1 MKKLALTLL
10 CLLLLTIGCASLT
23 QYGKLEKSARQNY
36 LSQNYDAAVFD
47 GAASLKLNP
56 DYDKAQALI
65 RDAFKAAVNA
75 HTSRINQL
83 MPSAAKFKW
92 DDVVAEL
99 EALIKLN
106 EAIKILPTLTDKR
119 TKQRIKFKI
128 TDYSEMLQKA
138 KPKAAEVHYQEGLRL
153 STLDGVDLQ
162 KQAAKEFKNAEYY
175 QPGYKDATSRYQTTR
190 QAGVKRMAI
199 IPFADKSGKQDRY
212 GAVSETV
219 VDEVVSEVVNDASAI
234 EFLEIISR
242 DQLEQV
248 MQEQKLGLTGFINEQ
263 TAAELGKVL
272 GVHEIVTGKI
282 TQSIFTPERTTEERF
297 REEGKVYVSKTQTRD
312 VLAIVTVYTRTSSA
326 SITGSY
332 QIIDVKTARLKKS
345 DSFIGKEDFATK
357 WATYS
362 GDQEALSRGSRDL
375 ISRSEEFAPVEEE
388 MVRRAGHNLATS
400 LAQSFKQYAR

>member
-1 MKKLALTLL
+1 MKKLALAMF
-10 CLLLLTIGCASLT
+10 CLLLQTIGCASFS

-56 DYDKAQALI
+56 NYDKAQALI
-65 RDAFKAAVNA
+65 QNAFKAAVNA

-106 EAIKILPTLTDKR
+106 ETIKSLPTLTDKR
-119 TKQRIKFKI
+119 TKQGIKFKI
-128 TDYSEMLQKA
+128 TDYSEMLQKT
-138 KPKAAEVHYQEGLRL
+138 KPKAAEAHYQEGLRL

-162 KQAAKEFKNAEYY
+162 KQAAKEFKTAEYY

-248 MQEQKLGLTGFINEQ
+248 MQEQQLGLTGIINEQ
-263 TAAELGKVL
+263 TAAQLGKVL

-282 TQSIFTPERTTEERF
+282 TQIIYTPENTISQQVPQQAQIFVAKNQYRT
-297 REEGKVYVSKTQTRD
+297 VSAT
-312 VLAIVTVYTRTSSA
+312 VTVYTRTSST

-345 DSFIGKEDFATK
+345 ESFVGKEDFSVQ
-357 WATYS
+357 WARYS
-362 GDQEALSRGSRDL
+362 GQEEALDGDMRRLCSM
-375 ISRSEEFAPVEEE
+375 SEEAAPVEEE
-388 MVRRAGHNLATS
+388 MVRRAGHNLAIS